1 MKTIIKLTK
10 SITAL
15 LIMLMMLQS
24 CTVYKRGN
32 IRLEQVVQNEN
43 KVKIEM
49 SSNEKLKFKKV
60 VLEKGDYYGIK
71 KIKGKN
77 KRVPIDM
84 EQIMGIKEKD
94 NFTSVLGTV
103 GTVLLATIGI
113 LALVAVIGGGF
124 M

>member
-1 MKTIIKLTK
+1 MRTFKKLTK
-10 SITAL
+10 QIAKL
-15 LIMLMMLQS
+15 FILIILLQS
-24 CTVYKRGN
+24 CTIYKGGY
-32 IRLEQVVQNEN
+32 IRIDQAVQNEN
-43 KVKIEM
+43 KVKVNTKT
-49 SSNEKLKFKKV
+49 NEKLKFKKV

-77 KRVPIDM
+77 ERIPIDM
-84 EQIMGIKEKD
+84 EQIMGIQEKD

-103 GTVLLATIGI
+103 GTVLLATISV